1 MSNEQSKTKQ
11 NKTNSDTR
19 EGKDKKKF
27 LSREKEKKNYIKIS
41 DFRKQEYLILS
52 FLCRRKKE
60 QSSFITRNK

>member
-52 FLCRRKKE
+52 FLYRRKKE
-60 QSSFITRNK
+60 PSSFITRNK